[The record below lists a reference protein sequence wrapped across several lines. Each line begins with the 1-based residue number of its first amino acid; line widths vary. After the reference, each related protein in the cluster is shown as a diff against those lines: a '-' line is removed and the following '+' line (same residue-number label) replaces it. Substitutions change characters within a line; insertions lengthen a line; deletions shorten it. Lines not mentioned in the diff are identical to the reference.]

1 MANAR
6 HGDQNPT
13 DGDGLH
19 VLHNFEP
26 ANAAALAALAV
37 VAADIGKVAR
47 QVDTGDFYMLRSV
60 GPSVWDK
67 INGSG
72 TGDVAGPASSVD
84 DRLALFDGVTGKLLK
99 QGTVTGTAVAAHL
112 PDTAN
117 PHATD
122 LGNIGSGT
130 LAELNAAVTDATLDD
145 ASDPRTPT
153 AHAST
158 HENGGG
164 DEINVGGLSG
174 LLADGQTPLSHAA
187 THENGGGDEISVAGL
202 SGLLADAQNPT
213 AHASTHS
220 DGGSDEIS
228 VEDLATAELNAT
240 LVLKPDGAGGLAFG
254 AVGGT
259 GDVVGPASAV
269 DDRLALFDGVTGKL
283 IKQGTVTGAAVAAH
297 LPDTANPHATDVG
310 NLGSGTLAELN
321 AAVTDAT
328 LDDASDPR
336 TPTAHAA
343 THENGGGDEINVAGL
358 SGLLADGQTPLSHAS
373 THENGGGDEINVAG
387 LSGLLADAQTPT
399 AHAATHSDGGSDE
412 IAVEDLA
419 TASTT
424 LTHVLSPDGAG
435 GLVMR
440 AEAGGVTTPGTT
452 IDLGV
457 VVWDGLTGTAIADA
471 GIREYG
477 KSAIDPTVPTP
488 ADGDGYYNTALN
500 MRMTYDG
507 SRSKWLSERTA
518 ELWFGRS
525 GNTGTGAY
533 YRGPGNRA
541 YSSTIGRNAT
551 HDGTI
556 VSLTYTRNDTDAATF
571 QIPADG
577 VTISTLAS
585 AAQKGESITLYND
598 FSAGA
603 VLGARNASGG
613 NTTQHVHGW
622 AVIRWRA

>member
-99 QGTVTGTAVAAHL
+99 QGTVTGSAVATHL

-130 LAELNAAVTDATLDD
+130 LAELNTAVTDATLDD
-145 ASDPRTPT
+145 ASDPRT
-153 AHAST
+153 
-158 HENGGG
+158 
-164 DEINVGGLSG
+164 
-174 LLADGQTPLSHAA
+174 
-187 THENGGGDEISVAGL
+187 
-202 SGLLADAQNPT
+202 PT

-228 VEDLATAELNAT
+228 VEDLATAELNAA
-240 LVLKPDGAGGLAFG
+240 LVLKPDGAGGLVFG

-297 LPDTANPHATDVG
+297 LTDTANPHDTDVG

-321 AAVTDAT
+321 AAITDAT
-328 LDDASDPR
+328 LDDSSDPR

-343 THENGGGDEINVAGL
+343 THENGGGDEISVAGL

-373 THENGGGDEINVAG
+373 THENGGGDEISVAG

-412 IAVEDLA
+412 IEVEDLA

-457 VVWDGLTGTAIADA
+457 VVWDGLTGTAIGDA

-477 KSAIDPTVPTP
+477 KSATDPTVPTP

-571 QIPADG
+571 QITADG
-577 VTISTLAS
+577 VTISALAS
-585 AAQKGESITLYND
+585 AAQKGESVTLDND

>member
-72 TGDVAGPASSVD
+72 TGDVVGPASSID

-122 LGNIGSGT
+122 IGNIGSGT

-228 VEDLATAELNAT
+228 VEDLATAELNAA
-240 LVLKPDGAGGLAFG
+240 LVLKPDGAGGLVFG

-297 LPDTANPHATDVG
+297 LTDTANPHATDVG

-321 AAVTDAT
+321 AAITDAT

-343 THENGGGDEINVAGL
+343 THENGGGDEI
-358 SGLLADGQTPLSHAS
+358 S
-373 THENGGGDEINVAG
+373 VAG

-412 IAVEDLA
+412 ITVEDLA

-440 AEAGGVTTPGTT
+440 AESGGVTTPGTT

-457 VVWDGLTGTAIADA
+457 VVWDGLTGTAIGDA

-477 KSAIDPTVPTP
+477 KSATDPTVPTP

-556 VSLTYTRNDTDAATF
+556 VSLTYTRADSDAATF
-571 QIPADG
+571 QITADG

-585 AAQKGESITLYND
+585 AAQKGESVTLDND

>member
-99 QGTVTGTAVAAHL
+99 QGTVTGSAVATHL

-130 LAELNAAVTDATLDD
+130 LAELNTAVTDATLDD
-145 ASDPRTPT
+145 ASDPRT
-153 AHAST
+153 
-158 HENGGG
+158 
-164 DEINVGGLSG
+164 
-174 LLADGQTPLSHAA
+174 
-187 THENGGGDEISVAGL
+187 
-202 SGLLADAQNPT
+202 PT

-228 VEDLATAELNAT
+228 VEDLATAELNAA
-240 LVLKPDGAGGLAFG
+240 LVLKPDGAGGLVFG

-297 LPDTANPHATDVG
+297 LTDTANPHDTDVG

-321 AAVTDAT
+321 AAITDAT

-336 TPTAHAA
+336 P
-343 THENGGGDEINVAGL
+343 
-358 SGLLADGQTPLSHAS
+358 
-373 THENGGGDEINVAG
+373 
-387 LSGLLADAQTPT
+387 PT

-412 IAVEDLA
+412 IEVEDLA

-457 VVWDGLTGTAIADA
+457 VVWDGLTGTAIGDA

-477 KSAIDPTVPTP
+477 KSATDPTVPTP
-488 ADGDGYYNTALN
+488 GDGDGYYNTALN

-507 SRSKWLSERTA
+507 SRSKWLSERAA

-571 QIPADG
+571 QITADG
-577 VTISTLAS
+577 VTISALAS
-585 AAQKGESITLYND
+585 AAQKGESVTLDND

>member
-6 HGDQNPT
+6 HGDQTPT

-19 VLHNFEP
+19 VIHNFEP
-26 ANAAALAALAV
+26 ADSTALAALAV

-47 QVDTGDFYMLRSV
+47 QVDTGDFYLLRSV

-67 INGSG
+67 LNEVGA
-72 TGDVAGPASSVD
+72 GDVSGPASSVD

-122 LGNIGSGT
+122 IGNIGSGT

-174 LLADGQTPLSHAA
+174 LLADGQTPLIHAA
-187 THENGGGDEISVAGL
+187 THENGGGDEINVAGL

-213 AHASTHS
+213 THASTHS
-220 DGGSDEIS
+220 DGGSDEIE
-228 VEDLATAELNAT
+228 VEGLATAELNTA
-240 LVLKPDGAGGLAFG
+240 LVLKPDGAGGLAFS
-254 AVGGT
+254 APSIT
-259 GDVVGPASAV
+259 GDVSGPASSV

-283 IKQGTVTGAAVAAH
+283 IKQGTVTGTAVAAH

-321 AAVTDAT
+321 AAITDAT

-336 TPTAHAA
+336 PPTAHAA
-343 THENGGGDEINVAGL
+343 THENGGGDEISVAGL

-373 THENGGGDEINVAG
+373 THESGGGDEISVAG

-399 AHAATHSDGGSDE
+399 AHASTHSDGGSDE
-412 IAVEDLA
+412 ITVEDLA

-440 AEAGGVTTPGTT
+440 AESGGVTTPGTT

-477 KSAIDPTVPTP
+477 KSAADPTVPTP

-500 MRMTYDG
+500 MRMTYDA

-525 GNTGTGAY
+525 GNTGAGAY

-556 VSLTYTRNDTDAATF
+556 VSLTYTRADSDAATF
-571 QIPADG
+571 QITADG

-585 AAQKGESITLYND
+585 AAQKGESVTLDND

-603 VLGARNASGG
+603 VLGARNAAGG
-613 NTTQHVHGW
+613 NATRHVQGW
-622 AVIRWRA
+622 AVIRWRS

>member
-72 TGDVAGPASSVD
+72 TGDVVGPASSID

-99 QGTVTGTAVAAHL
+99 QGTVTGSAVATHL

-164 DEINVGGLSG
+164 DEI
-174 LLADGQTPLSHAA
+174 
-187 THENGGGDEISVAGL
+187 SVAGL
-202 SGLLADAQNPT
+202 SGLLADAQN
-213 AHASTHS
+213 
-220 DGGSDEIS
+220 
-228 VEDLATAELNAT
+228 
-240 LVLKPDGAGGLAFG
+240 
-254 AVGGT
+254 
-259 GDVVGPASAV
+259 
-269 DDRLALFDGVTGKL
+269 
-283 IKQGTVTGAAVAAH
+283 
-297 LPDTANPHATDVG
+297 
-310 NLGSGTLAELN
+310 
-321 AAVTDAT
+321 
-328 LDDASDPR
+328 
-336 TPTAHAA
+336 
-343 THENGGGDEINVAGL
+343 
-358 SGLLADGQTPLSHAS
+358 
-373 THENGGGDEINVAG
+373 
-387 LSGLLADAQTPT
+387 PT

-440 AEAGGVTTPGTT
+440 AESGGVTTPGAT

-457 VVWDGLTGTAIADA
+457 VVWDGLTGTAIGDA

-477 KSAIDPTVPTP
+477 KSATDPTVPTP

-525 GNTGTGAY
+525 GNTGAGAY

-556 VSLTYTRNDTDAATF
+556 VSLAYTRADSDAATF
-571 QIPADG
+571 QITADG
-577 VTISTLAS
+577 VAISTLAS
-585 AAQKGESITLYND
+585 AAQKGESVTLDND

-603 VLGARNASGG
+603 VLGASNASGG